1 MGMKCIQCATDNL
14 LADRTSNNG
23 HCKQCNHPFAFE
35 PTDKTNNQFGFT
47 DPFFKKTIDDISSQ
61 NMLSFTPKQFLY
73 FIDRRLKTR
82 ELAKRWTWIFTYLFL
97 SAWGFFFVGGVLNA
111 SSSLSLAQFLI
122 LSTAYNL
129 CWIWGFYRGSCSPEK
144 SIRLRKNSAVN
155 LQVLGV
161 FILVIN
167 IFVSISFNSLLGYII
182 ATLLGLSSF
191 WLGFWQ
197 KRRQQEIREIFLVNS
212 AQSEGWLQR
221 WQLVNG
227 EVEKLLPAP
236 LQDALPASVD
246 PEVSAYSF
254 DRAIICDSDAIAQF
268 LIANNVHFENNCAIL
283 GIGGYPQNIFNTVI
297 AMLRRNPDLK
307 VYTLHDASPTGASLV
322 HQLRSSSAWFANQ
335 AVTILDL
342 GLSPR
347 QILAN
352 RNLFV
357 QQSDQMAQAARQLP
371 DPIRQS
377 LTPAEIAWLEAGNFV
392 ELESLAPQRL
402 LRVVNYGLAQTGD
415 PQMANNF
422 ILVGDSGYGG
432 AIFVSDSFG

>member
-1 MGMKCIQCATDNL
+1 MGMKCIQCGADNL
-14 LADRTSNNG
+14 LADRTSNQG
-23 HCKQCNHPFAFE
+23 RCKQCNHPFAFE
-35 PTDKTNNQFGFT
+35 PTDKTNNKFAFT
-47 DPFFKKTIDDISSQ
+47 DPFFKKAIDDISSQ
-61 NMLSFTPKQFLY
+61 NMLFFTPKQFLY
-73 FIDRRLKTR
+73 FIDRRLKSR
-82 ELAKRWTWIFTYLFL
+82 AERNRLAWAGFYLFGT
-97 SAWGFFFVGGVLNA
+97 AFFIIFV
-111 SSSLSLAQFLI
+111 SSIVVGESLSHLFLVVVIGMYNVAWI
-122 LSTAYNL
+122 LGLLSYS
-129 CWIWGFYRGSCSPEK
+129 RSPQQN
-144 SIRLRKNSAVN
+144 IIFRKNSAFS
-155 LQVLGV
+155 LQILGV
-161 FILVIN
+161 LILVIG
-167 IFVSISFNSLLGYII
+167 ISGSVFLSSLAGYAT
-182 ATLLGLSSF
+182 ATLLGLTSF

-197 KRRQQEIREIFLVNS
+197 KRRQQGIKDEFFIG
-212 AQSEGWLQR
+212 ATQSEEWLQR

-227 EVEKLLPAP
+227 NLEKLLPAP

-283 GIGGYPQNIFNTVI
+283 SINDYPRNIFDTVI
-297 AMLRRNPDLK
+297 EMLRRNAELK
-307 VYTLHDASPTGASLV
+307 MYALHGASPVGVSLV
-322 HQLRSSSAWFANQ
+322 HQLRSNSAWFANQ

-357 QQSDQMAQAARQLP
+357 QQSEQMAQAARQLP

-402 LRVVNYGLAQTGD
+402 LRVVNHGLAQTGD
-415 PQMANNF
+415 PQMADNF